1 MRAGATD
8 FLSKPIAPDRLLAAL
23 HSAVST
29 SSDTG
34 ELRPLTEQM
43 PATLAFAEIVGSA
56 PQFRAALAIAAKPAR
71 ARIPISIEGE
81 SGVGKD
87 AIAQAIHEDSPRSK
101 QRRVTVNCGAHP
113 PPPVNPEQ
121 T

>member
-34 ELRPLTEQM
+34 ELRPLTAKM
-43 PATLAFAEIVGSA
+43 PAPIAFEEIVGSA
-56 PQFRAALAIAAKPAR
+56 PPFRAALAIAAQADR
-71 ARIPISIEGE
+71 ARIPILIEGE

-87 AIAQAIHEDSPRSK
+87 VLAQALHATSAES
-101 QRRVTVNCGAHP
+101 RVGKEGV
-113 PPPVNPEQ
+113 
-121 T
+121 

>member
-34 ELRPLTEQM
+34 ELRPLTEKL
-43 PATLAFAEIVGSA
+43 PATLAFEEILSSA
-56 PQFRAALAIAAKPAR
+56 PQVLAAVAIAAKAAR
-71 ARIPISIEGE
+71 ARIPILIEGSE
-81 SGVGKD
+81 EHTSELPTLMRTPACVSCWK
-87 AIAQAIHEDSPRSK
+87 K
-101 QRRVTVNCGAHP
+101 KNM
-113 PPPVNPEQ
+113 
-121 T
+121 